1 MTRSRTQAEL
11 SIDGAGIIP
20 FNGESSYP
28 SDSIGGGLGLLNRR
42 AKVANIVG
50 DYSTSTGTGTDDGP
64 AILAALQDLSAKGG
78 GALVIPYTKKPY
90 IGTSFEMPANTAI
103 IFDQHARGSHDGLA
117 LPGFTGTL
125 WLSPAATIT
134 MGNGCQLHAN
144 LFRAGLTF
152 GITSAQVAATFLG
165 TAILLK
171 SNCADICVSGMILG
185 FQYSIEPQDPGN
197 TDGTKQHNRIDLNVV
212 VDCINGPHI
221 HNSYD
226 IGRHNGVHCWPF
238 VTVTSASEANGAQ
251 LKRSGYAL
259 WLSGVN
265 DWTMVFQ
272 HFSYGYAVGC
282 RITDCGS
289 VTVVNGGHDHVPGS
303 TDGSIG
309 YLIEGNAREIT
320 LVAPQ
325 AAGKQ
330 YGIVVNSTTTTGRLA
345 CEIIAPRVWVTTTYA
360 IDIQGGSVK
369 VNGGTLRN
377 DFSSPSGV
385 GIKNRN
391 TGTAEVM
398 LNGVD
403 FCGLATGIENQS
415 STSILR
421 HLFSTFRA
429 VTTQITNA
437 YVPSIASAATI
448 APNGVD
454 EVFNVTG
461 TTNIGTISSPQ
472 RYVGRRVT
480 LNTVSALT
488 ILRGGN
494 INLKDAVNFAMETGD
509 TLTLLSDGSNWYE
522 VARTQVNAW
531 TTSFVPAITAASG
544 TITTSSATS
553 QYRREG
559 AKIVFSMNIVITTN
573 GTGAGTLRATLPFA
587 SASSSIDNVFVGR
600 DRGVGGKSIT
610 ATLISGGN
618 TLDIKN
624 YDNSYPAADG
634 SIIIITGTYRAA

>member
-1 MTRSRTQAEL
+1 MSLARDLSRVPLE
-11 SIDGAGIIP
+11 GADIIP
-20 FNGESSYP
+20 FDPDASFGEGT
-28 SDSIGGGLGLLNRR
+28 IGRALSRINRR
-42 AKVANIVG
+42 ALVADIAG
-50 DYSTSTGTGTDDGP
+50 DYSTGTGTGTDDGP
-64 AILAALQDLSAKGG
+64 AILAALQALNAAGG
-78 GALVIPYTKKPY
+78 GTLVIPYHKKPY

-103 IFDQHARGSHDGLA
+103 RFVHCPLGTHDGLA

-152 GITSAQVAATFLG
+152 GITAAQVAATFVG

-171 SNCADICVSGMILG
+171 SNCANIAVSGMILG

-197 TDGTKQHNRIDLNVV
+197 ADGTKQHNRIDLNVV

-238 VTVTSASEANGAQ
+238 VTVTSAAEANGAQ
-251 LKRSGYAL
+251 LKRSGYGL

-282 RITDCGS
+282 RLTDCGS

-303 TDGSIG
+303 SDGSIG

-330 YGIVVNSTTTTGRLA
+330 YGIVINSTTATGRLA
-345 CEIIAPRVWVTTTYA
+345 CEVVAPRVWVTTTYA

-369 VNGGTLRN
+369 VSGGTLRN
-377 DFSSPSGV
+377 DFSSPNGIGV
-385 GIKNRN
+385 KNRN
-391 TGTAEVM
+391 AGAAEVM

-415 STSILR
+415 ATSILR
-421 HLFSTFRA
+421 HSFSTFRA
-429 VTTQITNA
+429 VSTQITNA
-437 YVPSIASAATI
+437 YVPTIASAATI

-472 RYVGRRVT
+472 RYVGRRIT

-488 ILRGGN
+488 VLAGGN
-494 INLKDAVNFAMETGD
+494 IKLKDAVNFAMAAGD

-522 VARTQVNAW
+522 VSRTQVNAW
-531 TTSFVPAITAASG
+531 VTSFVPTITATSG
-544 TITTSSATS
+544 AITTSAATC
-553 QYRREG
+553 QYKREG
-559 AKIVFSMNIVITTN
+559 ANVHFAISITITTN

-587 SASSSIDNVFVGR
+587 STGNDNVFVGR
-600 DRGVGGKSIT
+600 DRGVSGKAVT
-610 ATLISGGN
+610 ATLVAGGS

-634 SIIIITGTYRAA
+634 AVIMITGTYRAS

>member
-1 MTRSRTQAEL
+1 MSLARDLSRVPLE
-11 SIDGAGIIP
+11 GADIIP
-20 FNGESSYP
+20 FDPDASFGEGT
-28 SDSIGGGLGLLNRR
+28 IGKALSRINRR
-42 AKVANIVG
+42 ALVADIAG
-50 DYSTSTGTGTDDGP
+50 DYSTGTGTGTDDGP
-64 AILAALQDLSAKGG
+64 AILAALQALNAAGG
-78 GALVIPYTKKPY
+78 GTLVIPYHKKPY

-103 IFDQHARGSHDGLA
+103 RFDHCPRGTHDGLA

-152 GITSAQVAATFLG
+152 GITAAQVAATFVG

-171 SNCADICVSGMILG
+171 SNCANIAISGMILG
-185 FQYSIEPQDPGN
+185 FQYSIEPQDPANG
-197 TDGTKQHNRIDLNVV
+197 DGTKQHNRIDLNVV

-238 VTVTSASEANGAQ
+238 VTVTSAAEANGAQ
-251 LKRSGYAL
+251 LKRSGYGL

-282 RITDCGS
+282 RLTDCGS

-325 AAGKQ
+325 VAGKQ
-330 YGIVVNSTTTTGRLA
+330 YGIVINSTTATGRLA
-345 CEIIAPRVWVTTTYA
+345 CEVVAPRVWVTTTYA

-369 VNGGTLRN
+369 VSGGTLRN
-377 DFSSPSGV
+377 DFSSPNGIGV
-385 GIKNRN
+385 KNRN
-391 TGTAEVM
+391 AGAAEVM

-415 STSILR
+415 ATSILR
-421 HLFSTFRA
+421 HSFSTFRA
-429 VTTQITNA
+429 VSTQITNA
-437 YVPSIASAATI
+437 YVPTIASAATI

-461 TTNIGTISSPQ
+461 TNNIGTISSPQ
-472 RYVGRRVT
+472 RYVGRRIT

-488 ILRGGN
+488 VLAGGN
-494 INLKDAVNFAMETGD
+494 IKLKDAVNFAMAAGD

-522 VARTQVNAW
+522 VSRTQVNAW
-531 TTSFVPAITAASG
+531 VTSFVPTITATSG
-544 TITTSSATS
+544 AITTSAATC
-553 QYRREG
+553 QYKREG
-559 AKIVFSMNIVITTN
+559 ANVHFAISITITTN

-587 SASSSIDNVFVGR
+587 STGNDNVFVGR
-600 DRGVGGKSIT
+600 DRGVSGKAVT
-610 ATLISGGN
+610 ATLVAGGS

-634 SIIIITGTYRAA
+634 AVIMITGTYRAS